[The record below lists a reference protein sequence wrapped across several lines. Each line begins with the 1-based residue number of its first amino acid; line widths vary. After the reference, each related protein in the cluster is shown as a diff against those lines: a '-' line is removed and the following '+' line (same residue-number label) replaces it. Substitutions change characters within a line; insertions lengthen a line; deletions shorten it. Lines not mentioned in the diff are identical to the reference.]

1 MQERGWVVEGWGHAG
16 ERMGGEGWDHTE
28 KGGID
33 KEESGMLIMHTH
45 TPQAPLPISCKQHSQ
60 TSVTKSPGV
69 HPITKRS
76 QPP

>member
-16 ERMGGEGWDHTE
+16 ERMGGEGWGHTE

-45 TPQAPLPISCKQHSQ
+45 THSPSSSPYLMQATQPNISDK
-60 TSVTKSPGV
+60 
-69 HPITKRS
+69 ITRS
-76 QPP
+76 TPNH